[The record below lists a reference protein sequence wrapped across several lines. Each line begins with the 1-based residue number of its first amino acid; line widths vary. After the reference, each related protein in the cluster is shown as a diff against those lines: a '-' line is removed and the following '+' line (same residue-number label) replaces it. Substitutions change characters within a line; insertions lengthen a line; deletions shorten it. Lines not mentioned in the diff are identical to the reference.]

1 MAQMPPPKR
10 GAQQRQ
16 PADDEI
22 EFVFRPATKEGSKAR
37 VAVQGV
43 SGSGKTWTGLSI
55 AHGLAEG
62 GQLAVIDTERGAA
75 SLYVGING
83 IQFDVL
89 QMHRYDPRDLT
100 KALAAAEQAGYSVVF
115 VDSLSHFW
123 KGTDGALDQVEK
135 HKGKYGNNSFAGWKD
150 VTPMQND
157 MIDALLAYP
166 GHVVV
171 TMRSTTEWVL
181 QENERGKKEPKQMGM
196 RAEQRKGVEYE
207 FGLVCSMDIDNTLTV
222 LKSRCPAL
230 HRAVIKEP
238 NGGADIAKPL
248 LEWLNDGSPA
258 APAADVDPAE
268 YIDRAANLASYDE
281 AIALYGEVES
291 RGLLATPHLDGD
303 TPTSLG
309 DYIRARGTAL
319 KNAPTP

>member
-1 MAQMPPPKR
+1 VTLPSPKR
-10 GAQQRQ
+10 AAR
-16 PADDEI
+16 PAPNNSDDGG
-22 EFVFRPATKEGSKAR
+22 FVFRPATKEGSKAR

-75 SLYVGING
+75 SLYVGVHG
-83 IQFDVL
+83 IEFDVL
-89 QMHRYDPRDLT
+89 QMHRYDPRDLG
-100 KALAAAEQAGYSVVF
+100 KALAAAERAGYPVVF

-157 MIDALLAYP
+157 MVDALLAYP

-171 TMRSTTEWVL
+171 TMRSHTEWVL
-181 QENERGKKEPKQMGM
+181 EENERGKKEPKRMGM
-196 RAEQRKGVEYE
+196 RAEQRRGVEYE
-207 FGLVCSMDIDNTLTV
+207 FGLVCDMDIDNTLTV
-222 LKSRCPAL
+222 IKSRCPAL

-238 NGGADIAKPL
+238 NGRTDIAVPL
-248 LEWLNDGSPA
+248 LRWLNDGSPTA
-258 APAADVDPAE
+258 DEPAVDPAE
-268 YIDRAANLASYDE
+268 YIDRAKKLAGYED
-281 AIALYGEVES
+281 AVALHWEVE
-291 RGLLATPHLDGD
+291 RHGLLATPMLDGER
-303 TPTSLG
+303 PTSLG
-309 DYIRARGTAL
+309 EHIKARGTVL
-319 KNAPTP
+319 KGGA

>member
-1 MAQMPPPKR
+1 MTLPAPKR
-10 GAQQRQ
+10 TAQPQQGDDFDDGA
-16 PADDEI
+16 
-22 EFVFRPATKEGSKAR
+22 FVFRPATKEGSKAR

-55 AHGLAEG
+55 AHGLADG
-62 GQLAVIDTERGAA
+62 GPLAVIDTERGAA

-89 QMHRYDPRDLT
+89 QMHRYDPRDLV
-100 KALAAAEQAGYSVVF
+100 KALAAASGAGYGVVF

-171 TMRSTTEWVL
+171 TMRSHTEWVL

-196 RAEQRKGVEYE
+196 RAEQRRGVEYE
-207 FGLVCSMDIDNTLTV
+207 FGLVCDMSIENTLTV
-222 LKSRCPAL
+222 IKSRCPAL
-230 HRAVIKEP
+230 HRKVIQEP
-238 NGGADIAKPL
+238 NGAVDIAKPL
-248 LEWLNDGSPA
+248 LDWLNDGEPTA
-258 APAADVDPAE
+258 DPAVF
-268 YIDRAANLASYDE
+268 IDRAAGLASYDD
-281 AIALYGEVES
+281 ALALYSEVDQ
-291 RGLLATPHLDGD
+291 RGLLATPYLDGD
-303 TPTSLG
+303 QPTSLG

-319 KNAPTP
+319 KNPPTA